1 MATDYLDTIVRSG
14 TSEVLESTSQ
24 VTSPQMV
31 TEVDNNYPIR
41 EYQRNSGRVFGV
53 GGAFDPANTDEARA
67 NRLMTLAFRTDTGG
81 TFPVHYGEM
90 HLYPNFEIIPLYPD
104 TDNKV
109 GKASNKFAEMH
120 TKELHAE
127 ELHLTADIQTQT
139 VVADTT
145 IEVVING
152 QTYQLVAKAV

>member
-1 MATDYLDTIVRSG
+1 MATPYADTVKTIG
-14 TSEVLESTSQ
+14 TSETFKSETQ
-24 VTSPQMV
+24 VTSPQWVSEV
-31 TEVDNNYPIR
+31 TGNYPIR

-53 GGAFDPANTDEARA
+53 GPAFDPSDTDEARA
-67 NRLMTLAFRTDTGG
+67 NRLMTLAFRTDG
-81 TFPVHYGEM
+81 TTLPVHYGEL

-152 QTYQLVAKAV
+152 QTYQLIAKAV